1 MPDRTFTKLKRE
13 AIPAKALWWPGKI
26 LLIIKGN
33 QLGVTYIIILN
44 EDGTPHEWPISLT
57 GKIHETVTKYG

>member
-1 MPDRTFTKLKRE
+1 MPDKTYTKLSRSP
-13 AIPAKALWWPGKI
+13 ISDRALWWPGKT
-26 LLIIKGN
+26 LLILKGD

-44 EDGTPHEWPISLT
+44 EDGTPHDWPISLT